1 MIPSR
6 YPHAAGL
13 LMGLMLATA
22 PALAEPPAAIP
33 PAQNRAEASFSTFAE
48 SWMAKLGR
56 AESGNRA
63 SVKNGSYRGFGKDFR
78 TQLRATGNPASP
90 YIGMLQY
97 TEHVYQC
104 SNPGGKSCRVAST
117 VPVTEIFRY
126 RGGHWIY

>member
-1 MIPSR
+1 MTHYR
-6 YPHAAGL
+6 YPCAML
-13 LMGLMLATA
+13 LGFLLVAA
-22 PALAEPPAAIP
+22 PALADSPAAIR
-33 PAQNRAEASFSTFAE
+33 PAQNRAETSFTSFAE

-97 TEHVYQC
+97 TEVVYQC
-104 SNPGGKSCRVAST
+104 SRPGGKSCRVASK
-117 VPVTEIFRY
+117 VPVMEIFRFRSGRWLY
-126 RGGHWIY
+126 